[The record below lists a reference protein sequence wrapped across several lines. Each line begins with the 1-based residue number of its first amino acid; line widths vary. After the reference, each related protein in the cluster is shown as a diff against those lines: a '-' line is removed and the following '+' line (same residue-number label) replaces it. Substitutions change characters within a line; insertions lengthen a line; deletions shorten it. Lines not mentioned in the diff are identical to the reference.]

1 MQSIKMTMKM
11 MIRMP
16 KRYLYLAHYLMFALT
31 NNHGKF
37 QKWKWVKAF
46 SAKVSTTITM
56 CNTCKL
62 D

>member
-37 QKWKWVKAF
+37 QK
-46 SAKVSTTITM
+46 
-56 CNTCKL
+56 
-62 D
+62 